1 MLDIVLLI
9 LICCLLG
16 FGLSRL
22 IGNGAA
28 GNGCG

>member
-1 MLDIVLLI
+1 MEILLA
-9 LICCLLG
+9 LLFCCLLA
-16 FGLSRL
+16 FALSRL

>member
-1 MLDIVLLI
+1 MLDLVLALF
-9 LICCLLG
+9 LCCLLG

>member
-1 MLDIVLLI
+1 MDILLI
-9 LICCLLG
+9 LLICGLLG
-16 FGLSRL
+16 FVLSRL

>member
-1 MLDIVLLI
+1 MDILLAL

-16 FGLSRL
+16 FILTRL

>member
-1 MLDIVLLI
+1 MDILLVL

-16 FGLSRL
+16 FTLTRL

>member
-1 MLDIVLLI
+1 MDILLVLLI
-9 LICCLLG
+9 CGLLG

>member
-1 MLDIVLLI
+1 MMELVLAL
-9 LICCLLG
+9 LLCGLLG